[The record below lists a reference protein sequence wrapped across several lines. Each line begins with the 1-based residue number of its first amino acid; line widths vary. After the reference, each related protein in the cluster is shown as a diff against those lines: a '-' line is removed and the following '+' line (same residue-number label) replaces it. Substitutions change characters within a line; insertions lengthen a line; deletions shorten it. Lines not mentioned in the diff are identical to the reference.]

1 MLWPLMH
8 NWQWLELRYVYVFV
22 QSSVFVH
29 LGMELGSCEQC
40 PVDPLVVDDF
50 AEKSRVEA
58 NGSCKGLATGFFVPL
73 KRQINQGCQPPTP
86 RIQYVKYQ
94 VFSLVA
100 MIQLEVGATQRKIE
114 CPQNQ
119 MGWRVEVR
127 SVCKAGGSTH
137 LTQTWQLSNEASIMK
152 MLACE
157 FVVLVFSGS
166 KLMYHT
172 AISREWVKAVNGSRF
187 KALPN

>member
-22 QSSVFVH
+22 HSSVFVH

-73 KRQINQGCQPPTP
+73 KRQTNQGCQPPTP

-94 VFSLVA
+94 VFFPCGHDS
-100 MIQLEVGATQRKIE
+100 TT
-114 CPQNQ
+114 
-119 MGWRVEVR
+119 GWSNPKENWMSSKPNGV
-127 SVCKAGGSTH
+127 AGGGPIRLQSWRLDPLDPNMAIEQWSFYH
-137 LTQTWQLSNEASIMK
+137 EDVGLWI
-152 MLACE
+152 CG
-157 FVVLVFSGS
+157 FS
-166 KLMYHT
+166 LQ
-172 AISREWVKAVNGSRF
+172 RF
-187 KALPN
+187 KTHVPYSHQQGVGEGCQW

>member
-22 QSSVFVH
+22 HSSVFVH

-73 KRQINQGCQPPTP
+73 KTSNKPRLPTP
-86 RIQYVKYQ
+86 NTSDTISKIPS
-94 VFSLVA
+94 VFPLWPWFNYR
-100 MIQLEVGATQRKIE
+100 LEQPKGKLNVLKTKWGG
-114 CPQNQ
+114 
-119 MGWRVEVR
+119 GWRSDPFAKLAAR
-127 SVCKAGGSTH
+127 PTWPKHGNWAMKH
-137 LTQTWQLSNEASIMK
+137 LSWR
-152 MLACE
+152 C
-157 FVVLVFSGS
+157 
-166 KLMYHT
+166 
-172 AISREWVKAVNGSRF
+172 WPVNLWF
-187 KALPN
+187 